1 MSLSHGMGC
10 VQLAAA
16 GCAPP
21 FLECESPCAA
31 QPCSVWALAGC
42 SFTCRCSWDGLSSPR
57 AARAITVNCQ
67 MQLLGHLIDLYL
79 KCPLEREPSGD
90 AGNVKMINPLLPIAL
105 LQNRNCTGV
114 RAAPC
119 LLQGRAESSW
129 ALLLVCSLSCS
140 PQHCAQTPHSSAAC
154 LWTPCRASLPSLWCG
169 TRHQTH
175 LVQPDVTK

>member
-1 MSLSHGMGC
+1 MGC

-21 FLECESPCAA
+21 FLQCESHRAA
-31 QPCSVWALAGC
+31 QPFSVWALAGC
-42 SFTCRCSWDGLSSPR
+42 SFACRCSWDGLSSPR
-57 AARAITVNCQ
+57 AAGAITVNCQ

-90 AGNVKMINPLLPIAL
+90 AGNVKMINPLLPSAL

-119 LLQGRAESSW
+119 LLQGRGREQLSLVARLFPQLLPT
-129 ALLLVCSLSCS
+129 ALCSDPSELCCLSLDMLQGLSAFLVVQD
-140 PQHCAQTPHSSAAC
+140 PTPNNS
-154 LWTPCRASLPSLWCG
+154 T
-169 TRHQTH
+169 
-175 LVQPDVTK
+175 